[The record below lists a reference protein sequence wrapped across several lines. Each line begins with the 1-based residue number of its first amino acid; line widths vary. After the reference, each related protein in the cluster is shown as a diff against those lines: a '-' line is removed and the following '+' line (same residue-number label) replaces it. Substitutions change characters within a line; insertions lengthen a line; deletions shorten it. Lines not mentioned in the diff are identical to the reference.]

1 MQIEAGTPGKLR
13 QAYDRRIEQG
23 EIDADPAQLELIT
36 ILDSLLV
43 DLGRKRLSR
52 KSSSLGWLFGRNSG
66 TDPVKGAY
74 IWGDVGRGKSM
85 MMDMFYEHLPNQRK
99 RRAHFNDFM
108 TDAQE
113 RIHHQRQEFEAGRSR
128 DEDPVPVVGR
138 ELAQEAAVLCFD
150 EFTVTDIADAMILGR
165 LFETLFAEGV
175 TIVATSNVEPENLYR
190 NGLNRQIFLRF
201 IDILKENVET
211 FELSARTD
219 YRLEKLDQA
228 PVYHTPLGLQS
239 RQAMDASWKL
249 LTGKESGE
257 PETLSIKGREL
268 AVPLAASG
276 AARLSFDKLCREARS
291 ALDYLALARRY
302 HTVFI
307 EDVPQMGREQ
317 HNAAKRFILLID
329 TLYDNHVR
337 VVISA
342 ATEPDKL
349 YTATSGTEAFEFKR
363 TASRLHEMQSREY
376 IAGFTGG
383 DEDN

>member
-1 MQIEAGTPGKLR
+1 
-13 QAYDRRIEQG
+13 
-23 EIDADPAQLELIT
+23 
-36 ILDSLLV
+36 
-43 DLGRKRLSR
+43 
-52 KSSSLGWLFGRNSG
+52 
-66 TDPVKGAY
+66 
-74 IWGDVGRGKSM
+74 
-85 MMDMFYEHLPNQRK
+85 
-99 RRAHFNDFM
+99 
-108 TDAQE
+108 
-113 RIHHQRQEFEAGRSR
+113 
-128 DEDPVPVVGR
+128 
-138 ELAQEAAVLCFD
+138 
-150 EFTVTDIADAMILGR
+150 
-165 LFETLFAEGV
+165 
-175 TIVATSNVEPENLYR
+175 
-190 NGLNRQIFLRF
+190 
-201 IDILKENVET
+201 
-211 FELSARTD
+211 LSARTD

-268 AVPLAASG
+268 AVPLTASG

-363 TASRLHEMQSREY
+363 TASRLHEMQSRDY
-376 IAGFTGG
+376 IAGFTDG
-383 DEDN
+383 DESN